1 MEVKENGKCS
11 ESCKISLTNY
21 GLLVFRL
28 VLGGFMLTHGWQKL
42 SNFDAFST
50 AFPDPI
56 GLGSSVSLSMIIFAE
71 FFCSILLILGLFTR
85 LATIPLMIGMGVAVL
100 VIHGNDPFATKELPL
115 LYFISYLGILLTG
128 AGKLSI
134 DYLLKD
140 FYSSICGKFCK
151 TKN

>member
-100 VIHGNDPFATKELPL
+100 VIHGNDPFATKELPW